1 MTLPTAPLDIRVPSN
16 THPSH
21 RPPNYGAAL
30 TGYNESADTIT
41 GSPQQPGRSM
51 LESFAGSYSRASML
65 YMAENLTV
73 PSMEN
78 LSRAASLLDSQHGVS
93 DDEERLATVDTKGS
107 DRYYLL

>member
-1 MTLPTAPLDIRVPSN
+1 
-16 THPSH
+16 
-21 RPPNYGAAL
+21 
-30 TGYNESADTIT
+30 
-41 GSPQQPGRSM
+41 
-51 LESFAGSYSRASML
+51 ML